1 MMHNRNNSLSR
12 YEKWK
17 RVLKTDE
24 KTEEV
29 PVRNRELRKENAKK
43 RNGNDEKRYRMVSDE
58 NSIYEY
64 DLKCISEKNNG
75 L

>member
-1 MMHNRNNSLSR
+1 MLRNNSLSR

-17 RVLKTDE
+17 RVLKADE

-29 PVRNRELRKENAKK
+29 PVRNRELRKENAEK
-43 RNGNDEKRYRMVSDE
+43 RNENEEKRYRMVSDE

>member
-24 KTEEV
+24 KTEDM
-29 PVRNRELRKENAKK
+29 PIRNRELRKENAKE
-43 RNGNDEKRYRMVSDE
+43 RNENEEKRYRMVSDE

-64 DLKCISEKNNG
+64 DLKCANEKNSD